1 MLEARRRR
9 IAGKE
14 LFESFGILVVANV
27 RSRTRKQQ
35 GNLTAN
41 AIAEVE
47 MRLAE
52 SGRARARMM
61 VESQGERVL
70 SCTHCRPAVQGSPEH
85 ARDRAAVGAGFAS
98 DRSAAE
104 TRHTA
109 TERLSNLKASART
122 YVISAASKLGCAQ
135 RGTV

>member
-52 SGRARARMM
+52 SGRARAR
-61 VESQGERVL
+61 
-70 SCTHCRPAVQGSPEH
+70 
-85 ARDRAAVGAGFAS
+85 
-98 DRSAAE
+98 
-104 TRHTA
+104 
-109 TERLSNLKASART
+109 SND
-122 YVISAASKLGCAQ
+122 G
-135 RGTV
+135 